1 MSAPENDPG
10 NLTIIL
16 EGFAPDSDH
25 DPVSGL
31 QKFFGIDAD
40 TARQFVES
48 APVVVKSKATRA
60 VARQYVQTL
69 HTIGARVRVES
80 AADRALAAA
89 PHDPS
94 GSRPAPPASRPSN
107 VEQPPTSESGGE
119 PDDEAHTPPPSDKP
133 APPPNSRANIGRVN
147 TREMAVLRRRPIETP
162 GRPAPL
168 LEREARDAAN
178 KQAANEQAAAARQ
191 ASFLDTEV
199 AEQERVLESSPA
211 SQSAGLWGSVP
222 AQGWNPQQG
231 GDAPPSADTP
241 QVMLGGADLQQPP
254 LDDSVSSLQRRAEH
268 DADALRRENARVRAR
283 NATPPE
289 PRPADPN
296 KDFIVQRMD
305 NYWANQ
311 SSIPAEPSDG
321 LTVDG
326 YMDDN
331 EEFVIENNTA
341 QIDISRFQQQVSGG
355 LSVDEALSTSGLDVP
370 NLNEATPSGV
380 MEAPRSTEDDEE
392 EALLQLVFDDE
403 DDFQVPPP
411 LQDEPDPFA
420 LPPSDDDIFA
430 LDDVPDSVAGQCPE
444 PAPTAAQA
452 DDNLNAPGLDDDA
465 LFDGFED
472 PFSFEALPHAHQPGQ
487 PTPSSK
493 PSPRAESDAAIPSLD
508 SPFVDASPSSPA
520 SAPQQQFD
528 ASPYA
533 VAGPTSSPG
542 SGPSP
547 STRRAQRVFIPDS
560 EPGGEG
566 LVLPDIAVGDTRHR
580 AQQRRV
586 GRPKLYDERTTP
598 DELRT
603 HHPFWE
609 SLPKALKAPVS
620 GTLSWYLA
628 IPAVSLLAGCLTTGG
643 VLAGPVFSLII
654 MALASSL
661 VLGMTGNYFIASV
674 DQSMQ
679 GIFESPPLPSLDGDA
694 LNQFA
699 VRGLAVYGLLAVLF
713 VAPMFVLVPAVQM
726 VDAPASVDAGAQNA
740 DTGDNAVAGEDDSM
754 WVQPWD
760 PDDVFFDE
768 NGDEV
773 RVPPNSSARVLR
785 TKDGRNVLVDPRRRI
800 VRLMGDEPPEKIT
813 EINPAAA
820 FQETPIPQPT
830 ASTGPLV
837 IFGLLTGLIL
847 LYVPMALTLGALNAN
862 IFQMYNPVMVFKG
875 IFRGGVKYLFVAFSG
890 VAISGVLFAVAATL
904 MPMVGSL
911 GTGAVCCM
919 LPVLILM
926 PSSIY
931 IYTVGVQG
939 HLMGLLIAENPDDF
953 DEFSA

>member
-10 NLTIIL
+10 NLTVIL

-25 DPVSGL
+25 DPIAGL
-31 QKFFGIDAD
+31 QKFFGIDSD
-40 TARQFVES
+40 TARQFVEN

-60 VARQYVQTL
+60 IARQYVQTL
-69 HTIGARVRVES
+69 HTIGARVRVEG
-80 AADRALAAA
+80 AADEPLAA
-89 PHDPS
+89 PS
-94 GSRPAPPASRPSN
+94 HEASGPRPAPAPSASRPSRA
-107 VEQPPTSESGGE
+107 EQPPVSEPGE
-119 PDDEAHTPPPSDKP
+119 APTAQHTPSPSDKP

-178 KQAANEQAAAARQ
+178 RQAAANEQAAAARQ

-199 AEQERVLESSPA
+199 AEKANA
-211 SQSAGLWGSVP
+211 SAPSTDSESAGLWGSVP
-222 AQGWNPQQG
+222 KQGWNPLQG
-231 GDAPPSADTP
+231 DGGPSSADEP
-241 QVMLGGADLQQPP
+241 QVMLGGADLKQPP
-254 LDDSVSSLQRRAEH
+254 LDDSSPSQRKRADH
-268 DADALRRENARVRAR
+268 DAAALRQEVGRAR
-283 NATPPE
+283 DATPRAPK
-289 PRPADPN
+289 PAEPN

-311 SSIPAEPSDG
+311 SSIPAEPSEG

-326 YMDDN
+326 YLDDS

-341 QIDISRFQQQVSGG
+341 QIDISRFQQHVAGG
-355 LSVDEALSTSGLDVP
+355 LSVDEALLANALDVP
-370 NLNEATPSGV
+370 NLDEATPSGV
-380 MEAPRSTEDDEE
+380 MEAPRATEDDDD

-403 DDFQVPPP
+403 DDFQAPPA

-420 LPPSDDDIFA
+420 RPASDDELFA
-430 LDDVPDSVAGQCPE
+430 LDDVPDSVAGQW
-444 PAPTAAQA
+444 PART
-452 DDNLNAPGLDDDA
+452 DDRLDDA
-465 LFDGFED
+465 GRHNNAIFDDFKD
-472 PFSFEALPHAHQPGQ
+472 PFNSEALPHTRQPGQ
-487 PTPSSK
+487 TTPAPTSTPRPEPGAATPS
-493 PSPRAESDAAIPSLD
+493 LG
-508 SPFVDASPSSPA
+508 SPFAEARTSSPA
-520 SAPQQQFD
+520 QPQRPH
-528 ASPYA
+528 ASPHA
-533 VAGPTSSPG
+533 MARPTSSPG
-542 SGPSP
+542 SSP
-547 STRRAQRVFIPDS
+547 SSNTRRAQRVYIPDS

-566 LVLPDIAVGDTRHR
+566 LVLPDLAVGDARPH
-580 AQQRRV
+580 AQQRRAP
-586 GRPKLYDERTTP
+586 RPRLYDERTTP

-643 VLAGPVFSLII
+643 LLTGPVFSLII

-679 GIFESPPLPSLDGDA
+679 GVFESPPLPSLDGDA
-694 LNQFA
+694 LNQFV
-699 VRGLAVYGLLAVLF
+699 VRGLAVYGLIAVLF
-713 VAPMFVLVPAVQM
+713 IAPMVVLVPAVQID
-726 VDAPASVDAGAQNA
+726 DAPDDVAAEAQSA
-740 DTGDNAVAGEDDSM
+740 DTGDNTAAGEDDAM
-754 WVQPWD
+754 WVQPWN
-760 PDDVFFDE
+760 PDDVFYDE
-768 NGDEV
+768 NGDET

-785 TKDGRNVLVDPRRRI
+785 MKDGRPVLVDPRRHI
-800 VRLMGDEPPEKIT
+800 VRLMGDDPPEKIS
-813 EINPAAA
+813 EDNPAAA
-820 FQETPIPQPT
+820 FQETSIPQPT
-830 ASTGPLV
+830 VPTGPLV

-862 IFQMYNPVMVFKG
+862 VLQMYNPVMVFKG

-890 VAISGVLFAVAATL
+890 VAISGVLFAVAAAL

-911 GTGAVCCM
+911 GTGAVCCT
-919 LPVLILM
+919 LPVVLLM
-926 PSSIY
+926 PSSVY

-953 DEFSA
+953 GEFSA